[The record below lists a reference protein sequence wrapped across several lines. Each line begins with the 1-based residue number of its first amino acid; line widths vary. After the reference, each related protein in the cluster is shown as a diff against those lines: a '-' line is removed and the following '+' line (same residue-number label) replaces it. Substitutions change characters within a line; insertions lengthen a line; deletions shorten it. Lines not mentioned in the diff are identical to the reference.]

1 MIHPIFHMFG
11 AVLTSPLMY
20 PVLALG
26 LVGGCFRLAWSCMGV
41 FKR

>member
-1 MIHPIFHMFG
+1 MIHPIFHMIG
-11 AVLTSPLMY
+11 AVLHSSLLYPL
-20 PVLALG
+20 LALG